1 MSNTLDLR
9 PDKEKEI
16 LVVEKLVSE
25 KRSLIKE
32 SFKTFGSI
40 LLVLVVVWGV
50 SHADE
55 VGSLISLKQEVKAFS
70 AVGSVGDVTGTN
82 LTLNNA
88 NGSDGQ
94 KNTSYVFDISTVEK
108 IETRNYVPLAISDI
122 KSGDNI
128 VVQGTV
134 DNNSMIQIKRIIS
147 FSATSSQANIVDIS
161 DLNASSTVA
170 TSTATSTPD
179 TSTPADAT
187 STPTTTPDADAST
200 TDATST
206 ATSTPSVIDNVVNTI
221 QNVINT
227 VVDVIT
233 GTSTPDDSTSTPVV
247 TPDTTP
253 APDVTPAPADTTTPP
268 PADNTPAPAPDQSTN

>member
-170 TSTATSTPD
+170 TSTS
-179 TSTPADAT
+179 TSTPAVTPDIATSTDST
-187 STPTTTPDADAST
+187 STPTTTPDVDAST

-206 ATSTPSVIDNVVNTI
+206 ATSTPAIMYFQDDYI
-221 QNVINT
+221 KQT
-227 VVDVIT
+227 VL
-233 GTSTPDDSTSTPVV
+233 
-247 TPDTTP
+247 
-253 APDVTPAPADTTTPP
+253 
-268 PADNTPAPAPDQSTN
+268 NNLF